1 MADPKVKK
9 ILGLPEWLKE
19 FKLQEAGIG
28 IYCRASTSEQRQLRS
43 LSNQITR
50 LIKTVQGWGCLSYL
64 KEVYVDIYSGTSENR
79 RLEFNRMLDDVKAG
93 KIKVVVTKSIQRFGR
108 NTATVMGA
116 INDIRH
122 AGGYVYFEVENL
134 DTKTH
139 DNDNLIT
146 IIEGVAQEE
155 SYFKSENI
163 KFGIRESLKSPD
175 SGLYNRCCY
184 GYWHYGGKLVPDP
197 ITAGTVK
204 DIFLYYKYGRSLR
217 GIAKKLEEL
226 GIKSPSGKRV
236 WRIKTIENILKNEKY
251 TGNVIVKSIGKNPQ
265 TGEEEYYKAVHHHEG
280 IISQELFDEVQKLFV
295 ERSNMEIGP
304 DGKKRRKSTHY
315 SSKNKI
321 K

>member
-1 MADPKVKK
+1 MDTSKVKRIAK
-9 ILGLPEWLKE
+9 IPEWLKE
-19 FKLQEAGIG
+19 LKLQKAGIG
-28 IYCRASTSEQRQLRS
+28 IYCRVSTSEQRQLRS
-43 LSNQITR
+43 LSNQITS
-50 LIKTVQGWGCLSYL
+50 LIKTVQGWDCLPYL
-64 KEVYVDIYSGTSENR
+64 KDVYVDIYTGTSENKR
-79 RLEFNRMLDDVKAG
+79 PEFNRMLDDVKAG
-93 KIKVVVTKSIQRFGR
+93 KIKIVVVKSIQRFGR
-108 NTATVMGA
+108 NTVTVMSA

-122 AGGYVYFEVENL
+122 VGGYVYFEVENL

-139 DNDNLIT
+139 DNDNIIT
-146 IIEGVAQEE
+146 IMGGVAQEE
-155 SYFKSENI
+155 SYFKSKNI
-163 KFGIRESLKSPD
+163 KFGIRESLKNPD
-175 SGLYNRCCY
+175 SRLYNKCCY

-226 GIKSPSGKRV
+226 EIKSPTRKKI

-251 TGNVIVKSIGKNPQ
+251 VGNVVVKCIGKDPQ
-265 TGEEEYYKAVHHHEG
+265 TGEEGYYKVVHHHEG